1 MFYVLRLYNN
11 KNIQCLNIMDDF
23 EVSNLNESRNEW
35 CGRLVSI
42 FTPLIIEGIQS
53 IFNEAWKVC
62 LETEEPGKYLMSF
75 QNMLS
80 AIPKWNAVTIE
91 EERKRIIDRSG
102 CGYLEDLI
110 TCVHIIQMKILT
122 CIRVGNKQ
130 KKIDVSI
137 PNIDTFLHKLYI
149 HVARACY
156 KNVYLFERN
165 ISALTVQRNNREL
178 ECIVQECIIKTIR
191 ESIPT
196 EEIIKAYMDE
206 GVEQE
211 EEVIIEDVKEETEDE
226 NTNTEEEKEKEKEK
240 ENKDAIVLEDETPP
254 PQVPTI
260 QNTNE
265 DPIVTKLTFNDYDSI
280 LDSDTGTVSDVNA
293 PKSIERL
300 EEISNERAIQRKL
313 EEEDDIDD
321 KIKIHTDNI
330 DLGEMDI
337 MNIGGNNSTPGE
349 DVNLEDVV
357 EILA

>member
-1 MFYVLRLYNN
+1 
-11 KNIQCLNIMDDF
+11 MDDF
-23 EVSNLNESRNEW
+23 EVSNLYESRNEW

-42 FTPLIIEGIQS
+42 FTPLVIEGIQS
-53 IFNEAWKVC
+53 IFNESWKVC

-80 AIPKWNAVTIE
+80 SIPKWNAVTIE
-91 EERKRIIDRSG
+91 EERKRIINRSG

-130 KKIDVSI
+130 KQIDVSI

-149 HVARACY
+149 HVARSCY

-165 ISALTVQRNNREL
+165 ISALTIQRNNREL

-206 GVEQE
+206 GVELE
-211 EEVIIEDVKEETEDE
+211 EEVIIEDVKEETDK
-226 NTNTEEEKEKEKEK
+226 EETDKEEV
-240 ENKDAIVLEDETPP
+240 NVAAITIEDETPP

-260 QNTNE
+260 QNKDE

-280 LDSDTGTVSDVNA
+280 MDIDTGSISDVNA
-293 PKSIERL
+293 PKTIERL
-300 EEISNERAIQRKL
+300 EEISSERAIQRRL
-313 EEEDDIDD
+313 EEEEDDIND
-321 KIKIHTDNI
+321 KIKIYSDNI

-337 MNIGGNNSTPGE
+337 MNIGKPPHSNVGE
-349 DVNLEDVV
+349 IVSLYDVV
-357 EILA
+357 EILD

>member
-1 MFYVLRLYNN
+1 
-11 KNIQCLNIMDDF
+11 MDDF
-23 EVSNLNESRNEW
+23 EVANLNESRNEW

-42 FTPLIIEGIQS
+42 FTPLVIEGVQS
-53 IFNEAWKVC
+53 IFNESWKVC

-165 ISALTVQRNNREL
+165 ISALTVQKNNREL
-178 ECIVQECIIKTIR
+178 ECIVQECIVKTIR

-211 EEVIIEDVKEETEDE
+211 EEVTIEDVKEEENEDE
-226 NTNTEEEKEKEKEK
+226 KTDKEEEKT
-240 ENKDAIVLEDETPP
+240 DPIVMEDETPP

-265 DPIVTKLTFNDYDSI
+265 DPIVTKLTFNDYDSV
-280 LDSDTGTVSDVNA
+280 LDVDTGKVSDVNA
-293 PKSIERL
+293 PKTIERL
-300 EEISNERAIQRKL
+300 EEISSERAVQRKL
-313 EEEDDIDD
+313 EEEEDDLDD

-330 DLGEMDI
+330 DLGEMDF
-337 MNIGGNNSTPGE
+337 MNIGKSGSTTNDLVPL
-349 DVNLEDVV
+349 DDVV

>member
-1 MFYVLRLYNN
+1 
-11 KNIQCLNIMDDF
+11 MDDF

-35 CGRLVSI
+35 CSRLVSI
-42 FTPLIIEGIQS
+42 FTPLVIEGIQS
-53 IFNEAWKVC
+53 IFNEAWKMC
-62 LETEEPGKYLMSF
+62 METEEPGKYLMSF

-91 EERKRIIDRSG
+91 EERKRIVNRSG

-130 KKIDVSI
+130 KKVDVSI
-137 PNIDTFLHKLYI
+137 PNIDMFLHKLYI

-211 EEVIIEDVKEETEDE
+211 EEVIIEDV
-226 NTNTEEEKEKEKEK
+226 EEENDDGLADIEEK
-240 ENKDAIVLEDETPP
+240 KDAIVLEDETPP

-260 QNTNE
+260 QNTNDE
-265 DPIVTKLTFNDYDSI
+265 PIVTKLTFNDYDSI
-280 LDSDTGTVSDVNA
+280 MDNDTGNISDVNA
-293 PKSIERL
+293 PKTFERL
-300 EEISNERAIQRKL
+300 EEISKERAIQRKL

-321 KIKIHTDNI
+321 RIQIHTDNI
-330 DLGEMDI
+330 DLDEMDI
-337 MNIGGNNSTPGE
+337 TNIGKSTSR
-349 DVNLEDVV
+349 VNEQIDLDDVV
-357 EILA
+357 EILG

>member
-1 MFYVLRLYNN
+1 
-11 KNIQCLNIMDDF
+11 MDDF

-42 FTPLIIEGIQS
+42 FTPLVIEGIQS
-53 IFNEAWKVC
+53 IFNEAWKIC
-62 LETEEPGKYLMSF
+62 LDTEEPGKYLMTF

-80 AIPKWNAVTIE
+80 AIPKWNTVTVE
-91 EERKRIIDRSG
+91 QERKRIVDRSG

-178 ECIVQECIIKTIR
+178 ECIVQECIMKTIR

-211 EEVIIEDVKEETEDE
+211 EEVIIEDVDDEIKEED
-226 NTNTEEEKEKEKEK
+226 KDV
-240 ENKDAIVLEDETPP
+240 NKNAIVLDDETPP

-260 QNTNE
+260 QNINE

-280 LDSDTGTVSDVNA
+280 MDIDTGKVSDVNA
-293 PKSIERL
+293 PKTVERL
-300 EEISNERAIQRKL
+300 KEISYERSIQRKL

-330 DLGEMDI
+330 NLGEMDI
-337 MNIGGNNSTPGE
+337 VNIGKYGSTPDE
-349 DVNLEDVV
+349 LVSLDDVV
-357 EILA
+357 EILD

>member
-1 MFYVLRLYNN
+1 MKISVKLNLYEFVLRLYMNL
-11 KNIQCLNIMDDF
+11 KIRCLNIMDDF

-42 FTPLIIEGIQS
+42 FTPLVIEGVQS
-53 IFNEAWKVC
+53 IFNQAWKIC
-62 LETEEPGKYLMSF
+62 LETDEPGKYLMSF

-91 EERKRIIDRSG
+91 EERKRIVDRSG

-211 EEVIIEDVKEETEDE
+211 EEVIIEDVNEENDE
-226 NTNTEEEKEKEKEK
+226 ENGEEK
-240 ENKDAIVLEDETPP
+240 DDTIVLEDETPP
-254 PQVPTI
+254 PQVPII
-260 QNTNE
+260 QNVND
-265 DPIVTKLTFNDYDSI
+265 DPIVTKLTFNDYDSV
-280 LDSDTGTVSDVNA
+280 LDIDTGNISDINA

-300 EEISNERAIQRKL
+300 EEISSERAIQRKL
-313 EEEDDIDD
+313 EEEDDTDD

-337 MNIGGNNSTPGE
+337 MNIGKSSSMSNEFVSL
-349 DVNLEDVV
+349 DDVV
-357 EILA
+357 EILD

>member
-1 MFYVLRLYNN
+1 
-11 KNIQCLNIMDDF
+11 MDDF

-42 FTPLIIEGIQS
+42 FTPLVIEGVQS
-53 IFNEAWKVC
+53 IFNESWKVC

-80 AIPKWNAVTIE
+80 AIPKWNTVTIE
-91 EERKRIIDRSG
+91 EERKRIINRSG

-165 ISALTVQRNNREL
+165 ISALTIQRNNREL
-178 ECIVQECIIKTIR
+178 ECIVQECIMKTIR

-196 EEIIKAYMDE
+196 E
-206 GVEQE
+206 
-211 EEVIIEDVKEETEDE
+211 
-226 NTNTEEEKEKEKEK
+226 
-240 ENKDAIVLEDETPP
+240 
-254 PQVPTI
+254 
-260 QNTNE
+260 
-265 DPIVTKLTFNDYDSI
+265 
-280 LDSDTGTVSDVNA
+280 
-293 PKSIERL
+293 
-300 EEISNERAIQRKL
+300 
-313 EEEDDIDD
+313 
-321 KIKIHTDNI
+321 
-330 DLGEMDI
+330 
-337 MNIGGNNSTPGE
+337 
-349 DVNLEDVV
+349 
-357 EILA
+357 

>member
-1 MFYVLRLYNN
+1 
-11 KNIQCLNIMDDF
+11 MDDF

-42 FTPLIIEGIQS
+42 FTPLVIEGIQS
-53 IFNEAWKVC
+53 IFNEAWKIC
-62 LETEEPGKYLMSF
+62 LDTEEPGKYLMTF

-80 AIPKWNAVTIE
+80 AIPKWNTVTVE
-91 EERKRIIDRSG
+91 QERKRIVDRSG

-178 ECIVQECIIKTIR
+178 ECIVQECIMKTIR

-211 EEVIIEDVKEETEDE
+211 EEVIIEDVDDEIKEED
-226 NTNTEEEKEKEKEK
+226 KDV
-240 ENKDAIVLEDETPP
+240 NKNAIVLDDETPP

-260 QNTNE
+260 QNINE

-280 LDSDTGTVSDVNA
+280 MDIDTGKVSDVNA
-293 PKSIERL
+293 PKTVERL
-300 EEISNERAIQRKL
+300 KEISYERSIQRKL

-330 DLGEMDI
+330 NLGEMDVV
-337 MNIGGNNSTPGE
+337 NIGKYGSTPDE
-349 DVNLEDVV
+349 LVSLDDVV
-357 EILA
+357 EILD